1 MRHRLL
7 KLTCAVSTGAAVI
20 AVSTTT
26 VVGQSQS
33 RTPWGDPDLQG
44 VFTFATIT
52 PLQRPD
58 DVLGKEVLTD
68 EDYVRPLLRFFHS
81 RERRLGEGR

>member
-26 VVGQSQS
+26 AVGQTQS
-33 RTPWGDPDLQG
+33 RTSWGDPDLQG
-44 VFTFATIT
+44 VFTF
-52 PLQRPD
+52 
-58 DVLGKEVLTD
+58 
-68 EDYVRPLLRFFHS
+68 
-81 RERRLGEGR
+81 